1 MTLFGYQLFAK
12 PEPINPASELAKRG
26 HELRR
31 QSVKA
36 VARQM
41 CNEMGKPIPEAL
53 Q

>member
-36 VARQM
+36 VARQI
-41 CNEMGKPIPEAL
+41 NREIGRPEDPRLA
-53 Q
+53 

>member
-1 MTLFGYQLFAK
+1 MTLFGYQLFTK

-31 QSVKA
+31 KSVKA
-36 VARQM
+36 KAREL
-41 CNEMGKPIPEAL
+41 CREIGKPIPEAL